1 MKKHVKGLISA
12 TLAAVMIFCVGA
24 CSDAIETTEIVDD
37 NPIKLT
43 KKYNGEEISFLP
55 SPIASYLAAK
65 TEKAQAKILNRSEF
79 SACYGLN
86 AEFCWESDEVD
97 EYIVHFSKNGDF
109 SDESVARSF
118 STSLDDF
125 GVLSELMPGRK
136 YYWKVTDAAGEKT
149 SVTDS
154 FVYKDETV
162 RIIVADGATN
172 IRDIGGWETSDGKS
186 VAYGKIYR
194 GGRPNDIKVNGKK
207 TFSQRLKVK
216 TELDLRTDGD
226 DGGQKGCA
234 FGDAVYK
241 KIPIGQYGYV
251 VPAFYR
257 EKPNFRKYDGYSDKA
272 IGKIFA
278 LFADENNYPI
288 YYHCNA
294 GADRTGTLTFLLNG
308 FLGVP
313 YESLVKDFELTSFS
327 VYGKR
332 WRGEIDGDGFINGV
346 MQDDNLNYVAFG
358 ELYKLIMENYA
369 EENETLSE
377 AIEKYLKT
385 ACGVSDLHLEKIRKI
400 FIED

>member
-12 TLAAVMIFCVGA
+12 MLAAAMIFCVGA
-24 CSDAIETTEIVDD
+24 CSDIAETTEIMDD

-43 KKYNGEEISFLP
+43 KKYYGQEISFLP
-55 SPIASYLAAK
+55 LPIASYLAAK
-65 TEKAQAKILNRSEF
+65 TEKEQVKILKQNEF

-97 EYIVHFSKNGDF
+97 EYIVHFSKNSDF

-118 STSLDDF
+118 STSLEDF
-125 GVLSELMPGRK
+125 GVLSELIPGRK
-136 YYWKVTDAAGEKT
+136 YFWKVTDAAGEKT

-172 IRDIGGWETSDGKS
+172 IRDIGGWETSDGKC

-216 TELDLRTDGD
+216 TELDLRADSD
-226 DGGQKGCA
+226 DGGQKECA

-241 KIPIGQYGYV
+241 KTPIGQYGYV

-272 IGKIFA
+272 IGRIFA

-327 VYGKR
+327 AYGKR
-332 WRGEIDGDGFINGV
+332 WRGEIGDDGFINEV

-385 ACGVSDLHLEKIRKI
+385 ACGVSDLQLEKIRKI
-400 FIED
+400 LIED

>member
-12 TLAAVMIFCVGA
+12 TLAAIMIFCVGA
-24 CSDAIETTEIVDD
+24 CSDTTETTEIVDD

-65 TEKAQAKILNRSEF
+65 TEKEQAKILNQSEF

-86 AEFCWESDEVD
+86 AEFCWKSDEVD

-125 GVLSELMPGRK
+125 GVLSELIPGRK

-216 TELDLRTDGD
+216 TELDLRADSD
-226 DGGQKGCA
+226 DGGQKDCA

-313 YESLVKDFELTSFS
+313 YKSLVKDFELTSFS
-327 VYGKR
+327 AYGKR

-385 ACGVSDLHLEKIRKI
+385 ACGVSDLHLEKIREI

>member
-1 MKKHVKGLISA
+1 MKKHVKGLVSA
-12 TLAAVMIFCVGA
+12 MLAAAMIFCVGA
-24 CSDAIETTEIVDD
+24 CSDIAETTEIMDD

-43 KKYNGEEISFLP
+43 KKYYGQEISFLP
-55 SPIASYLAAK
+55 LPIASYLAAK
-65 TEKAQAKILNRSEF
+65 TEKEQVKILKQNEF

-97 EYIVHFSKNGDF
+97 EYIVHFSKNSDF

-118 STSLDDF
+118 STSLEDF
-125 GVLSELMPGRK
+125 GVLSELIPGRK
-136 YYWKVTDAAGEKT
+136 YFWKVTDAAGEKT

-172 IRDIGGWETSDGKS
+172 IRDIGGWETSDGKC

-216 TELDLRTDGD
+216 TELDLRADSD
-226 DGGQKGCA
+226 DGGQKECA

-272 IGKIFA
+272 IGRIFA

-327 VYGKR
+327 AYGKR
-332 WRGEIDGDGFINGV
+332 WRGEIGDDGFINEV

-385 ACGVSDLHLEKIRKI
+385 ACGVSDLQLEKIRKI
-400 FIED
+400 LIED

>member
-12 TLAAVMIFCVGA
+12 TLATTMIFCVGA
-24 CSDAIETTEIVDD
+24 CSAAAETTEIMDD
-37 NPIKLT
+37 NPIKIT

-65 TEKAQAKILNRSEF
+65 TEKEQVKILKQNEF

-97 EYIVHFSKNGDF
+97 EYIVHFSKNSDF

-125 GVLSELMPGRK
+125 GVLSELIPGRK

-172 IRDIGGWETSDGKS
+172 IRDIGGWETSDGKC
-186 VAYGKIYR
+186 VAYGKFYR

-216 TELDLRTDGD
+216 TELDLRADSD
-226 DGGQKGCA
+226 DGGQKDCA

-241 KIPIGQYGYV
+241 KISIGQYGYV

-272 IGKIFA
+272 IGRIFA

-327 VYGKR
+327 AYGKR

-385 ACGVSDLHLEKIRKI
+385 ACGVSDSQLEKIRKI
-400 FIED
+400 LIED

>member
-1 MKKHVKGLISA
+1 MKKHVKGLLSA
-12 TLAAVMIFCVGA
+12 TLAAAMIFCIGA
-24 CSDAIETTEIVDD
+24 CSDATETTEIMDD

-43 KKYNGEEISFLP
+43 KKYRGQEISFLP

-65 TEKAQAKILNRSEF
+65 TEKEQAKILKRNEF
-79 SACYGLN
+79 SSCYGLN
-86 AEFCWESDEVD
+86 AEFCWESDETE
-97 EYIVHFSKNGDF
+97 EYIVRFSQSSDF

-118 STSLDDF
+118 STTLDDF

-136 YYWKVTDAAGEKT
+136 YYWKVTDAAGEK
-149 SVTDS
+149 SSAIDS
-154 FVYKDETV
+154 FIYKDETV

-172 IRDIGGWETSDGKS
+172 IRDIGGYETTGGKS
-186 VAYGKIYR
+186 IAYGKIFR
-194 GGRPNDIKVNGKK
+194 GGRLNDIKTNGKK

-216 TELDLRTDGD
+216 TELDLRADSD
-226 DGGQKGCA
+226 DGGQKDCA
-234 FGDAVYK
+234 FGDAVYI
-241 KIPIGQYGYV
+241 KISIGQYGYV

-272 IGKIFA
+272 IGRIFV

-327 VYGKR
+327 AYGKR

-385 ACGVSDLHLEKIRKI
+385 ACGVSDLQLEKIRKI
-400 FIED
+400 LIED